1 MSENPNWSANQLAF
15 AEWLATPKNDRDPK
29 TQNEV
34 AEKLGLQPE
43 TLSRWK
49 KIPGYTDLVYQNA
62 RNILDSRMPEILNV
76 IAEKAEGGSLSFVK
90 LALEVTG
97 RLIDTVL
104 IEESIRPFNADD
116 YAKAAKELDEWRK
129 AK

>member
-1 MSENPNWSANQLAF
+1 MAENPKWSANQLAF
-15 AEWLATPKNDRDPK
+15 AEWLATPKENRNPK
-29 TQNEV
+29 TQIEV

-49 KIPGYTDLVYQNA
+49 KIPGYMDLVYQNA
-62 RNILDSRMPEILNV
+62 RNILDSRLPEILHV
-76 IAEKAEGGSLSFVK
+76 IAENAEGGSLSFVK

-104 IEESIRPFNADD
+104 IEESIHPFNADD
-116 YAKAAKELDEWRK
+116 YAKAAKDIEEWRK
-129 AK
+129 KQ